1 MGTSQAS
8 GVNASLIAAVLSEHS
23 ALQAQPAQGRRG
35 AAASAP
41 LPASPRASQ
50 PGELALVLGRF
61 SSLELVAAAAMR
73 AAQEMGM
80 GGFFSLQKRSGKSQ
94 ILSGKQ
100 ALLLAGDLFEHRNLS
115 FFSFS
120 FFCFF
125 PQRKSSLAL
134 SLLSESGKGSWKAQR
149 SVFTGNEVSHVN

>member
-1 MGTSQAS
+1 M
-8 GVNASLIAAVLSEHS
+8 NASLIAAVLSEQS

-100 ALLLAGDLFEHRNLS
+100 ALLLAGDLFEHRNLFL
-115 FFSFS
+115 FFF

>member
-1 MGTSQAS
+1 MGILQAS
-8 GVNASLIAAVLSEHS
+8 GVNASLIAAVLSEQS

-35 AAASAP
+35 AAASAV

-115 FFSFS
+115 LFSFS
-120 FFCFF
+120 FFLFFSPKEKQPGFKLAVRKWKRFVESPEVCFY
-125 PQRKSSLAL
+125 
-134 SLLSESGKGSWKAQR
+134 WK
-149 SVFTGNEVSHVN
+149 

>member
-1 MGTSQAS
+1 MGISQAS
-8 GVNASLIAAVLSEHS
+8 GVNASLIAAVLSEQS

-80 GGFFSLQKRSGKSQ
+80 GGFFSQQKRSGKSQ

-120 FFCFF
+120 FFLFFSPKEKQPGFKLAVRKWKRFVESPEVCFY
-125 PQRKSSLAL
+125 
-134 SLLSESGKGSWKAQR
+134 WK
-149 SVFTGNEVSHVN
+149 

>member
-1 MGTSQAS
+1 MGILQAS
-8 GVNASLIAAVLSEHS
+8 GVNASLIAAVLSEQS

-120 FFCFF
+120 FFLFFSPKEKQPGFKLAVRKWKRFVESPEVCFY
-125 PQRKSSLAL
+125 
-134 SLLSESGKGSWKAQR
+134 WK
-149 SVFTGNEVSHVN
+149 

>member
-1 MGTSQAS
+1 MGISQAS
-8 GVNASLIAAVLSEHS
+8 GVNASLIAAVLSEQS

-80 GGFFSLQKRSGKSQ
+80 GGFFSQQKRSGKSQ

-120 FFCFF
+120 FFLFFSPKEKQPGFKLAVRKWKRFMESPEVCFY
-125 PQRKSSLAL
+125 
-134 SLLSESGKGSWKAQR
+134 WK
-149 SVFTGNEVSHVN
+149 

>member
-1 MGTSQAS
+1 MGISQTS
-8 GVNASLIAAVLSEHS
+8 GVNASLIAAVLSEQS

-80 GGFFSLQKRSGKSQ
+80 GGFFSQQKRSGKSQ

-120 FFCFF
+120 FFLFFSPKEKQPGFKLAVRKWKRFMESPEVCFY
-125 PQRKSSLAL
+125 
-134 SLLSESGKGSWKAQR
+134 WK
-149 SVFTGNEVSHVN
+149 

>member
-1 MGTSQAS
+1 MGILQAS
-8 GVNASLIAAVLSEHS
+8 GVNASLIAGVLSEQS

-100 ALLLAGDLFEHRNLS
+100 ALLLAGDLFEHRNLFL
-115 FFSFS
+115 FFF

>member
-1 MGTSQAS
+1 M
-8 GVNASLIAAVLSEHS
+8 NASLIAGVLSEQS

-100 ALLLAGDLFEHRNLS
+100 ALLLAGDLFEHRNLFL
-115 FFSFS
+115 FFF

-149 SVFTGNEVSHVN
+149 SVFTENEVSHVN